1 MKLRLIAGFALVS
14 SLSMVLGCSA
24 GGDGI
29 SSKND
34 PVDGAGATSSL
45 GGSQP
50 DLAPTSGSGGTLN
63 VNVGGGT
70 GVKDPNDPR
79 DVPVRQKTCD
89 ATGANCTCLRLGLLG
104 TLESAAVNKDTQP
117 FIDWLNGNSDGTAT
131 VTMVA
136 TKPTLDAAFL
146 ANYDILLVANVNGWA
161 FSAAEKAAVETW
173 VKELGGGIISLTGF
187 VSTPSEPA
195 DTSQLISFAGLGYT
209 ALRSSEN
216 GQPKPVYYKDGTVDL
231 KECLAWT
238 GGSDAIITT
247 PIKFTPQ
254 TGPMEKL
261 TLSLSYVGAFIGF
274 GVTAP
279 AEATVVA
286 TDPVSGQNMAVA
298 YEVDGK
304 GRIFAFGDE
313 WVIFKNQWEPTG
325 NPNNM
330 TMDQYNKC
338 WQPAVGADAGF
349 FQSVKTLYQT
359 KQFWY
364 DAINWVAPPNECNFT
379 VTDPDVV
386 VK

>member
-1 MKLRLIAGFALVS
+1 MKLRLFAGFALVS
-14 SLSMVLGCSA
+14 SLYLVGACSA
-24 GGDGI
+24 AGTDDG
-29 SSKND
+29 SKTK
-34 PVDGAGATSSL
+34 DGEGTGSTSNL

-50 DLAPTSGSGGTLN
+50 NLQPGGSSGTLN
-63 VNVGGGT
+63 VNVGGGP

-89 ATGANCTCLRLGLLG
+89 ANGANCTCLRLGLLG
-104 TLESAAVNKDTQP
+104 TLDSAAVNKDTQP

-131 VTMVA
+131 VSMVA
-136 TKPTLDAAFL
+136 TKPMVDEAFL
-146 ANYDILLVANVNGWA
+146 SKYDILLVANVNGWA
-161 FSAAEKAAVETW
+161 FSADEKAAVEKW
-173 VKELGGGIISLTGF
+173 VKEQGGGIISLTGF
-187 VSTPSEPA
+187 VSTATEPA

-209 ALRSSEN
+209 AVRSAEN
-216 GQPKPVYYKDGTVDL
+216 GQPQPVYYNGSTVDL

-238 GGSDAIITT
+238 GSSDAIITT

-254 TGPMEKL
+254 TGSMEKL
-261 TLSLSYVGAFIGF
+261 TKSLSYVGAFIGF

-286 TDPVSGQNMAVA
+286 KDPVSGQNMAVA

-304 GRIFAFGDE
+304 GRILAFGDE
-313 WVIFKNQWEPTG
+313 WVIFKNQWEPIGT
-325 NPNNM
+325 PHNM
-330 TMDQYNKC
+330 QMDAGNKC
-338 WQPAVGADAGF
+338 WQPAVGTEAGF

-379 VTDPDVV
+379 VKDPDVV
-386 VK
+386 K

>member
-1 MKLRLIAGFALVS
+1 MKLRLFASLVTLSTTLSVIA
-14 SLSMVLGCSA
+14 CSA
-24 GGDGI
+24 GG
-29 SSKND
+29 ND
-34 PVDGAGATSSL
+34 RGSTNDDNGSGGTSNV
-45 GGSQP
+45 GSQP
-50 DLAPTSGSGGTLN
+50 NLLPTSGSGGLL
-63 VNVGGGT
+63 VNVGGTGS

-89 ATGANCTCLRLGLLG
+89 ANGANCTCLRLALLG
-104 TLESAAVNKDTQP
+104 TLDSAAANKDTQP
-117 FIDWLNGNSDGTAT
+117 FIDWLNGKSDGTAT
-131 VTMVA
+131 VSMVA
-136 TKPTLDAAFL
+136 TKPTLDAMFL
-146 ANYDILLVANVNGWA
+146 SNYDILLIANVNGWA

-173 VKELGGGIISLTGF
+173 VKESGGGIISLTGF
-187 VSTPSEPA
+187 VSTASEPA

-209 ALRSSEN
+209 SVHSAEN
-216 GQPKPVYYKDGTVDL
+216 GQPLPVYYKDGTVDL

-254 TGPMEKL
+254 TGSMEKL
-261 TLSLSYVGAFIGF
+261 TKSLSYVGAFIGF

-279 AEATVVA
+279 AAATVVA
-286 TDPVSGQNMAVA
+286 TDPASGQNMAVA

-304 GRIFAFGDE
+304 GRILAFGDE

-330 TMDQYNKC
+330 TMDQNNKC

-379 VTDPDVV
+379 VSDPDVV
-386 VK
+386 K

>member
-1 MKLRLIAGFALVS
+1 MKLRLFAGFALVS
-14 SLSMVLGCSA
+14 SLSLVVACSA
-24 GGDGI
+24 AGTDDGSKTKDGDGTG
-29 SSKND
+29 S
-34 PVDGAGATSSL
+34 TSNV

-50 DLAPTSGSGGTLN
+50 NLQPGGSGGSLN

-89 ATGANCTCLRLGLLG
+89 TTGTVCTCLRLGLLG
-104 TLESAAVNKDTQP
+104 TLDSAAVNKDTQP

-131 VTMVA
+131 VSMVA
-136 TKPTLDAAFL
+136 TKPAPLDEAFL
-146 ANYDILLVANVNGWA
+146 AKYDILLVANVNGWA
-161 FSAAEKAAVETW
+161 FSADEKAAVEKW

-187 VSTPSEPA
+187 VSTATEPA

-209 ALRSSEN
+209 AVRSAEN
-216 GQPKPVYYKDGTVDL
+216 GQPQPVYYKDGTVDL

-238 GGSDAIITT
+238 GSSDAIITT

-261 TLSLSYVGAFIGF
+261 TKSLSYVGAFIGF

-286 TDPVSGQNMAVA
+286 KDPVSGQNMAVA

-304 GRIFAFGDE
+304 GRILAFGDE
-313 WVIFKNQWEPTG
+313 WVIFKNQWEPIG
-325 NPNNM
+325 NPHNM
-330 TMDQYNKC
+330 NMDAGNKC
-338 WQPAVGADAGF
+338 WQPAVGAEAGF
-349 FQSVKTLYQT
+349 FQSVKSLYQT

-379 VTDPDVV
+379 VKDPDVV
-386 VK
+386 K

>member
-1 MKLRLIAGFALVS
+1 MG
-14 SLSMVLGCSA
+14 
-24 GGDGI
+24 
-29 SSKND
+29 
-34 PVDGAGATSSL
+34 
-45 GGSQP
+45 
-50 DLAPTSGSGGTLN
+50 GSGGSLN
-63 VNVGGGT
+63 VNVGGGP

-79 DVPVRQKTCD
+79 DVPVRQKQCD
-89 ATGANCTCLRLGLLG
+89 TNGVCTCLRLALIG
-104 TLESAAVNKDTQP
+104 TLDSAADNKDTQP

-146 ANYDILLVANVNGWA
+146 AGYDILLVANVNGWA
-161 FSAAEKAAVETW
+161 FSADEKTAVEKW
-173 VKELGGGIISLTGF
+173 VRESGGGIISLTGF
-187 VSTPSEPA
+187 VSTASEPA

-209 ALRSSEN
+209 SVRSSEN
-216 GQPKPVYYKDGTVDL
+216 GQPKPVYYQDGTVDL

-247 PIKFTPQ
+247 PIQFTPQ
-254 TGPMEKL
+254 TGSLEKL
-261 TLSLSYVGAFIGF
+261 TQSLSYVGAFIGF

-279 AEATVVA
+279 AGATVVA
-286 TDPVSGQNMAVA
+286 TDPMSGQNMAVA
-298 YEVDGK
+298 HEVDGK

-313 WVIFKNQWEPTG
+313 WVIFKSQWEPTG

-330 TMDQYNKC
+330 QMDQYNKC
-338 WQPAVGADAGF
+338 WQPAVGAEAGF

>member
-1 MKLRLIAGFALVS
+1 MRTAFVPCFALIPS
-14 SLSMVLGCSA
+14 FCLLAACSA
-24 GGDGI
+24 GGSGSGSSSDPDGSPGA
-29 SSKND
+29 SSSQ
-34 PVDGAGATSSL
+34 A
-45 GGSQP
+45 GSQP
-50 DLAPTSGSGGTLN
+50 DLQPMGGSGGSLN

-89 ATGANCTCLRLGLLG
+89 SNGVCTCLRLGLLG
-104 TLESAAVNKDTQP
+104 TLDSAADNKDTQP
-117 FIDWLNGNSDGTAT
+117 FIDWLNANSDGTAT

-136 TKPTLDAAFL
+136 TKPTLDATFL
-146 ANYDILLVANVNGWA
+146 AGYDVLLVANVNGWA
-161 FSAAEKAAVETW
+161 FSADEKAAVEKW
-173 VKELGGGIISLTGF
+173 VKESGGGIISLTGF

-209 ALRSSEN
+209 NTRSSEN
-216 GQPKPVYYKDGTVDL
+216 GQPKPVYYGEGTVDL

-254 TGPMEKL
+254 TGSLEKL
-261 TLSLSYVGAFIGF
+261 TQSLSYVGAFIGF

-279 AEATVVA
+279 AAATVVA
-286 TDPVSGQNMAVA
+286 TDPMSGQNMAVA
-298 YEVDGK
+298 YEVEGK

-325 NPNNM
+325 SPNNM
-330 TMDQYNKC
+330 QMDTFNKC
-338 WQPAVGADAGF
+338 WQPAVGTAAGF